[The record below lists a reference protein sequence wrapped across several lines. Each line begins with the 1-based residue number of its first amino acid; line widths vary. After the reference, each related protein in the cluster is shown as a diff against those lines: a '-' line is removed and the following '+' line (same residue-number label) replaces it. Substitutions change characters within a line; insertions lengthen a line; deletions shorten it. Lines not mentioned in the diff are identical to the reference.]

1 MYKHTA
7 RPAWPGG
14 LFLALGIFALSAC
27 NQGGRVAVQS
37 SQDATACADEQ
48 IISFEASGT
57 LSSADAK
64 TYHLIAVDVPEGA
77 NAIEF
82 GYAWSDRLDPLTTPL
97 TQTVIDLGAWD
108 ADGYREAAGFRGW
121 SGSRQGKLHEDQ
133 SPVFITAG
141 AADRGYLP
149 GPIEAGTWHIELGF
163 AAVGPLGADWQ
174 VEGRIH
180 CNAVSIPRPP
190 ADPVDA
196 AHVAN
201 AQPGWYRGDFHMHG
215 FHSNPNGP
223 AAQDVVSQA
232 REAGLDFLMITEYVT
247 GRHWQEWGQTQR
259 DNPDLLIWPGREII
273 TYYGHANSL
282 GETPNV
288 LEYRHGF
295 EDVRLADIQAASK
308 ADGAL
313 FQVNHPTTFP
323 GPLFE
328 NFCRG
333 CEFTL
338 GDDIDW
344 SLVDTIEVVSGP
356 ILTSAS
362 DIGLPL
368 PGQIQNP
375 FTRPALDMWDD
386 LLLRGYRVAAV
397 SGSDFKGVEDD
408 PAERL
413 RSGYGSSATVVYAQ
427 QLSRAA
433 ISQALSQGRSY
444 IQARGKHASPE
455 LEFSAHTNQGDSVI
469 FGGTLNSETATLR
482 TRVLNAN
489 GQTLQY
495 RVDGR
500 LASQVAI
507 NSDDF
512 THELAVST
520 AMTQG
525 PLGTFWR
532 VETRDFQSLT
542 AIGSPIFLKP
552 ENLAE

>member
-1 MYKHTA
+1 MLDAHA
-7 RPAWPGG
+7 RPVRLGG
-14 LFLALGIFALSAC
+14 LFIVLLAAGLNAC
-27 NQGGRVAVQS
+27 NQGGRVPALSNEAAVCAPNRTIDFQANGS
-37 SQDATACADEQ
+37 VSPADE
-48 IISFEASGT
+48 
-57 LSSADAK
+57 K
-64 TYHLIAVDVPEGA
+64 HYRLIPVDVPDGA
-77 NAIEF
+77 TGIEF
-82 GYAWSDRLDPLTTPL
+82 GYGWADRLDPVSTPL
-97 TQTVIDLGAWD
+97 TQTVLDLGAWD

-121 SGSRQGKLHEDQ
+121 SGSRQGKLHEGQ
-133 SPVFITAG
+133 TPIFITAG
-141 AADRGYLP
+141 GADRGYLA
-149 GPIEAGTWHIELGF
+149 GPIEAGTWHIEVGF
-163 AAVGPLGADWQ
+163 AAVGPLGADWY

-180 CNAVSIPRPP
+180 CDAVSIPKPP
-190 ADPVDA
+190 PDPVDA
-196 AHVAN
+196 QHVAN
-201 AQPGWYRGDFHMHG
+201 PQAGWYRGDFHMHG

-223 AAQDVVSQA
+223 SPSELVSQA
-232 REAGLDFLMITEYVT
+232 REAGLDVLMITEYVT

-273 TYYGHANSL
+273 TYFGHANAL

-295 EDVRLADIQAASK
+295 EDIRLADIQAATK

-356 ILTSAS
+356 IITNAS
-362 DIGLPL
+362 DLGLPA

-375 FTRPALDMWDD
+375 FTRPALNLWDD
-386 LLLRGYRVAAV
+386 LMLRGYRVAAV

-408 PAERL
+408 PSERL
-413 RSGYGSSATVVYAQ
+413 RSGYGSSATVIYAQ
-427 QLSRAA
+427 SLSRKDITAA
-433 ISQALSQGRSY
+433 LQQGRSY
-444 IQARGKHASPE
+444 IQTRGMHNSPQ
-455 LEFSAHTNQGDSVI
+455 LDFSAVDDAGNTVM

-482 TRVLNAN
+482 TRVINGN
-489 GQTLQY
+489 GQTLRY
-495 RVDGR
+495 LVDGR
-500 LASQVAI
+500 LSSTVPI
-507 NSDDF
+507 TNDDF
-512 THELAVST
+512 SHELDVSQ
-520 AMTQG
+520 ALPQG

-542 AIGSPIFLKP
+542 TIGSPIFLKSSD
-552 ENLAE
+552 